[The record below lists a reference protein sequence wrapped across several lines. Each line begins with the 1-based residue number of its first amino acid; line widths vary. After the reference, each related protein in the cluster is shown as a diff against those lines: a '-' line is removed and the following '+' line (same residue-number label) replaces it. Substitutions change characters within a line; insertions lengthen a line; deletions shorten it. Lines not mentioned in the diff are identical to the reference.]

1 VEEAEGTRTKNPVPG
16 VLRGGL
22 HTRVVGRRIAYFKQ
36 LSSTQ
41 DEVARLAEQGAE
53 DGTAV
58 LAETQTTGRG
68 RFHREWV
75 SGHGNIHMSVL
86 FRPSASVL
94 QLLSI
99 MSGVAVVRAIRKTT
113 GLTPNIKWPNDVRL
127 RGKKV
132 SGILVETTLRGNEVQ
147 YAVVGIGVNIALD
160 VHSVEGLAD
169 IATTLNIEAGKPVD
183 REPVLRQ
190 LIHELDTLYVGAGQ
204 PSDGHG
210 PADIVG
216 EWKSLLETLGRKVE
230 VRWGDEVHVGLAED
244 VDPLGALLLRRD
256 DGEIVKLPA
265 GEVTSHLD

>member
-1 VEEAEGTRTKNPVPG
+1 M
-16 VLRGGL
+16 LRGGL
-22 HTRVVGRRIAYFKQ
+22 HTRVVGRRISYFKS

-41 DEVARLAEQGAE
+41 DEVVRLAEQGAE

-58 LAETQTTGRG
+58 LTETQTAGRG
-68 RFHREWV
+68 RFQRQWV
-75 SGHGNIHMSVL
+75 SGHGNIHMSIL
-86 FRPSASVL
+86 FRPSARVL

-132 SGILVETTLRGNEVQ
+132 SGILVENTMRGNQVQ

-169 IATTLNIEAGKPVD
+169 IATTLNLEAGKPVD

-190 LIHELDTLYVGAGQ
+190 LLYELDTLYVAAGQ
-204 PSDGHG
+204 APNAEGAVDVV
-210 PADIVG
+210 A
-216 EWKSLLETLGRKVE
+216 EWKGLLETLGRRVE
-230 VRWGDEVHVGLAED
+230 VRWGNEIHVGIAQD
-244 VDPLGALLLRRD
+244 VDPLGALVLRRD
-256 DGEIVKLPA
+256 DGEVVTLPA